1 MKTIKNLLLSA
12 ALLIAGVT
20 SAQETETRK
29 VPAFN
34 KLEIGGS
41 FDAVLRQG
49 SESSVTGSGNID
61 YRRGAQVKK
70 IEVHGSGK
78 INRKG

>member
-1 MKTIKNLLLSA
+1 MKTIKNVFLLVS
-12 ALLIAGVT
+12 LLIAGVT

-29 VPAFN
+29 VSAFN

-49 SESSVTGSGNID
+49 SEPSVKD
-61 YRRGAQVKK
+61 Y
-70 IEVHGSGK
+70 S
-78 INRKG
+78 RKY